1 MFASMSPR
9 WRRGTRSTTTHVDA
23 TEAQERACRDAI
35 DAREPPLISE
45 RRAPAMTVLTY
56 KGPPSA
62 RKEAQKELASL
73 YTNDAG
79 RRRRGGVAAA
89 AAAREAS
96 KQGSRQLNVLLT
108 TYEYVM
114 RDRAVLRRV
123 GWEYIVVDEGH
134 RMKNASSKFAQTLG
148 NMYTAKRRLLLT
160 GTPLQNSLPELWALL
175 NFLLPLLPSSCLQQ
189 CRYLRGLVSLSTLR
203 PRCSAQFGLL
213 AVGDSEEAVGLAHE
227 ERMLVIH
234 RLHEVLRP
242 FVLRRVKSAV
252 LGQLP
257 EKVEKVLRVDL
268 TAWQQVLYEQIR
280 QTGVQKKDSPRHG
293 DVAAPPIS
301 RGLNNVLM
309 QLRKVCNHP
318 FLFRSDA
325 WTVDESLIRSSGKF
339 LLLDSMLPKLKA
351 AGHRVL
357 LFSQMT
363 ALMDLLEDFFRYR
376 SYEFLRLDGSTAADE
391 PRKKGWRGSMTRH
404 LPAFVF
410 LLSTRAGG
418 LGLNLASADTV
429 VIFDSD
435 WNPMMD
441 AQAQD
446 RAHRIGQKNDVRVFR
461 LCSTSPVEERI
472 LQRATD
478 KLNMNSLV
486 VEAGQFSRDSKADE
500 RRQMVEE
507 LLKEYQEPSDE
518 SNDEDKKE
526 GIRDDFCEA
535 MASSNDEIQLYR
547 QVDASRKALTPYTQD
562 DVPTWVKQ
570 GCDGADA
577 AALERAQA
585 KTQSRSDFGD
595 FSGDPSQRRARSKKR
610 DYVRACQIAAS

>member
-1 MFASMSPR
+1 
-9 WRRGTRSTTTHVDA
+9 
-23 TEAQERACRDAI
+23 
-35 DAREPPLISE
+35 
-45 RRAPAMTVLTY
+45 
-56 KGPPSA
+56 
-62 RKEAQKELASL
+62 
-73 YTNDAG
+73 
-79 RRRRGGVAAA
+79 
-89 AAAREAS
+89 
-96 KQGSRQLNVLLT
+96 
-108 TYEYVM
+108 
-114 RDRAVLRRV
+114 
-123 GWEYIVVDEGH
+123 
-134 RMKNASSKFAQTLG
+134 
-148 NMYTAKRRLLLT
+148 
-160 GTPLQNSLPELWALL
+160 
-175 NFLLPLLPSSCLQQ
+175 
-189 CRYLRGLVSLSTLR
+189 
-203 PRCSAQFGLL
+203 
-213 AVGDSEEAVGLAHE
+213 LAHE

-280 QTGVQKKDSPRHG
+280 QTGVAKKDSPRNG

-391 PRKKGWRGSMTRH
+391 RERRMARFNDPSS
-404 LPAFVF
+404 PAFVF

-526 GIRDDFCEA
+526 GIRDDLCEA

-547 QVDASRKALTPYTQD
+547 QVDASRQALTPYTQD

-610 DYVRACQIAAS
+610 DYAGMSDRSFMKLIQGGASVGYEPVGTDDGAMRIKLKKKRP